1 MLKIIRLLV
10 AACALASSVAHA
22 AETQFNFSGVVTA
35 LQSIPELPA
44 PGSTFTGSFSFDPTL
59 AANSVSTANS
69 ATFADFDSGV
79 LIHQG
84 IVNKGPSQ
92 ALSVWVMGLVT
103 TDGTSITINGYPGD
117 AYGNNVDLFLA
128 AQLSGPNALTLA
140 TSFDPTVLPFSGH
153 FDVSGI
159 NGSSPWTIPFSITSI
174 SPVPELPTL
183 ELWSLGA
190 LVGGLS
196 LQRRSS

>member
-1 MLKIIRLLV
+1 M
-10 AACALASSVAHA
+10 
-22 AETQFNFSGVVTA
+22 
-35 LQSIPELPA
+35 
-44 PGSTFTGSFSFDPTL
+44 
-59 AANSVSTANS
+59 
-69 ATFADFDSGV
+69 
-79 LIHQG
+79 
-84 IVNKGPSQ
+84 
-92 ALSVWVMGLVT
+92 WVMGLVT
-103 TDGTSITINGYPGD
+103 ADGTSITINGYPGD